1 MNKSQ
6 LGSKLWVSHCVSVV
20 VVTWGTFLHF
30 SFPLFF
36 NNNGT
41 RVAALIIIQHLTVI
55 FLRTLSNFRKQ
66 QLTAFY
72 FHFYYTFPHSFFP
85 FLFSL
90 SLSLSLFSFGLE
102 LISIWKFVLTILA
115 FFHAG
120 SPDTLLNFI
129 VIKLYA
135 YYLRYYLKWLA
146 TSSSHSSWRF
156 EPIISFS
163 MNSQESVNLLIGMIE
178 T

>member
-1 MNKSQ
+1 M
-6 LGSKLWVSHCVSVV
+6 G
-20 VVTWGTFLHF
+20 
-30 SFPLFF
+30 FPLRFCSCSYMGHLPPF
-36 NNNGT
+36 LFPSILQQQWDTSCSADNHPAPHRDISSDALQFSKAAVNG
-41 RVAALIIIQHLTVI
+41 LL
-55 FLRTLSNFRKQ
+55 
-66 QLTAFY
+66 
-72 FHFYYTFPHSFFP
+72 FP
-85 FLFSL
+85 FLLYIPPLVFPLLIL